1 MRFEGFWG
9 NEQLKANL
17 TAAAE
22 RDRFAHFYLLSGP
35 PGAGK
40 RTLARIL
47 TAALLCREPGEKPC
61 GRCAACRKALNGAH
75 PDVITVDDP
84 EKKTVPVELVRR
96 ARADLFVRP
105 NEGVRKIYFVPRA
118 QDLGLPGQN
127 ALLKVLE
134 EPPSYGV
141 FLLLADNPHRLLPTV
156 RSRCVELK
164 LQPLPPP
171 VLEQALAQAFPD
183 AALRLRRAAARRSGG
198 WLGQAQALLQQGGGL
213 LPQTLEFSRA
223 YAARDPVAL
232 LQVLT
237 PMERLKR
244 DQLLELLTQWRELL
258 AAALADRAGL
268 PALGDPVQILARSRT
283 ARELSQAVEAL
294 SQALDYAQGNVSPG
308 AICGDLAWRLR

>member
-1 MRFEGFWG
+1 MRFEGFLG

-61 GRCAACRKALNGAH
+61 GRCAACRKALSGTH

-164 LQPLPPP
+164 LRPLPEATL
-171 VLEQALAQAFPD
+171 VQALAQSFP
-183 AALRLRRAAARRSGG
+183 AAEPSLRLAAARRSGG
-198 WLGQAQALLQQGGGL
+198 WLGQALALMREYGVHPEAWGPFAEGKYGIFTHPVLTEIGRKYG
-213 LPQTLEFSRA
+213 ES
-223 YAARDPVAL
+223 AAQVAL
-232 LQVLT
+232 RWNIQRGVVVI
-237 PMERLKR
+237 PKSVHRERMEQNMAVWDFALS
-244 DQLLELLTQWRELL
+244 DGDMAEI
-258 AAALADRAGL
+258 AALDLGRSEIVDHAD
-268 PALGDPVQILARSRT
+268 PAFVKMLHSLKVHD
-283 ARELSQAVEAL
+283 
-294 SQALDYAQGNVSPG
+294 
-308 AICGDLAWRLR
+308 